1 MTPIGSDFPRV
12 LTHENRIDKATD
24 ILLESMS
31 IYEADKM
38 RKRVVDAFY
47 LLMEGKERGA

>member
-1 MTPIGSDFPRV
+1 MIPVWGNIDELSDRIG
-12 LTHENRIDKATD
+12 KATD

-38 RKRVVDAFY
+38 RKRVIDAFY
-47 LLMEGKERGA
+47 LLLEGKERGA